1 MKITPTDLI
10 INPDGTIYHLNLHPE
25 NIADTIITVGDPDRV
40 KFVSQYFDSIEF
52 QISKREF
59 VTHTGYLNGKRLS
72 VISSGIGTDNVEILM
87 NELDA
92 LVNINFETLEV
103 KPDYKSLNIIRLGT
117 SGSLQESIPVDSFV
131 VSEWGIGFDALGFFY
146 ETEPNETTKKLKKD
160 FDLEFMPYCNPS
172 GVELFKMF
180 TENTPD
186 NWLSG
191 ATVTCPGFYAPQ
203 GRTLRYNP
211 KIEGLLQK
219 MNQFNHGGI
228 RLTNLEME
236 TAGYY
241 LMGKI
246 LGHEVLSIS
255 AILAGRMTNKFS
267 QQADKQVDS
276 LIRFALEKLT
286 KPVNFIN
293 PNSNKIA

>member
-1 MKITPTDLI
+1 MKISPTDLI

-25 NIADTIITVGDPDRV
+25 NIADIIIAVGDPDRV
-40 KFVSQYFDSIEF
+40 KFVSQYFDSIEL
-52 QISKREF
+52 QVSKREF

-92 LVNINFETLEV
+92 LVNIDFNTLEV
-103 KPDYKSLNIIRLGT
+103 KPEHKTLNIIRLGT
-117 SGSLQESIPVDSFV
+117 SGSLQGSIPVNSFV
-131 VSEWGIGFDALGFFY
+131 VSKLGIGLDALGFFY
-146 ETEPNETTKKLKKD
+146 ETEPNETVKKIKKD
-160 FDLEFMPYCNPS
+160 FELEFMPYCNPA
-172 GVELFKMF
+172 GNDLFQLF
-180 TENTPD
+180 TQNTSD
-186 NWLSG
+186 NWFTG

-211 KIEGLLQK
+211 KIERLLHK
-219 MNQFNHGGI
+219 MNQFFHEGI
-228 RLTNLEME
+228 TLMNLEME

-255 AILAGRMTNKFS
+255 AILANRMTNEFS

-276 LIRFALEKLT
+276 LIRSALKKLT
-286 KPVNFIN
+286 F
-293 PNSNKIA
+293 

>member
-1 MKITPTDLI
+1 MKISPTDLI

-25 NIADTIITVGDPDRV
+25 NIAETIITVGDPDRV

-92 LVNINFETLEV
+92 LVNIDFKTMEV
-103 KPDYKSLNIIRLGT
+103 RPEHKSLNIIRLGT
-117 SGSLQESIPVDSFV
+117 SGSLQKSIPIDSFV
-131 VSEWGIGFDALGFFY
+131 VSEWGIGFDALGLFY
-146 ETEPNETTKKLKKD
+146 QSESNQTSYDIRRDLG
-160 FDLEFMPYCNPS
+160 LEFTPYCNPGS
-172 GVELFKMF
+172 IDLFKLF
-180 TENTPD
+180 TETAPE
-186 NWLSG
+186 NWFAG
-191 ATVTCPGFYAPQ
+191 MTVTCPGFYAPQ
-203 GRTLRYNP
+203 GRTLRYKP
-211 KIEGLLQK
+211 KINGLLQK
-219 MNQFNHGGI
+219 MNGYYRDGNI
-228 RLTNLEME
+228 LTNLEME

-241 LMGKI
+241 LLGKI

-255 AILAGRMTNKFS
+255 AILANRMTNEFS

-276 LIRFALEKLT
+276 LIKIALEKLT
-286 KPVNFIN
+286 
-293 PNSNKIA
+293 

>member
-10 INPDGTIYHLNLHPE
+10 INPDGTIYHLNLLPE

-52 QISKREF
+52 QVSKREF

-92 LVNINFETLEV
+92 LVNIDFKTLEV
-103 KPDYKSLNIIRLGT
+103 KLEHKSLNIIRLGT
-117 SGSLQESIPVDSFV
+117 SGSLQKNIPVDSFV

-146 ETEPNETTKKLKKD
+146 ETEPNETTKKIKQD
-160 FDLEFMPYCNPS
+160 FELEFMPYCNPS
-172 GVELFKMF
+172 GYDLFQLF
-180 TENTPD
+180 TEDTPD
-186 NWLSG
+186 NWFSG

-211 KIEGLLQK
+211 KIDGLLQK

-228 RLTNLEME
+228 KLTNLEME

-241 LMGKI
+241 LMGKV
-246 LGHEVLSIS
+246 LGHEVLSVS

-276 LIRFALEKLT
+276 LIKIALERL
-286 KPVNFIN
+286 
-293 PNSNKIA
+293 S

>member
-1 MKITPTDLI
+1 MKISSTDLI
-10 INPDGTIYHLNLHPE
+10 INSDGTIYHLNLHPE
-25 NIADTIITVGDPDRV
+25 HIADTIITVGDPDRV
-40 KFVSQYFDSIEF
+40 KFVSQYFDSIEVK
-52 QISKREF
+52 ISKREF

-92 LVNINFETLEV
+92 LANIDFNTLEI
-103 KPDYKSLNIIRLGT
+103 KPVHKSLNIIRLGT
-117 SGSLQESIPVDSFV
+117 SGSLQKSIPVDSFV

-146 ETEPNETTKKLKKD
+146 ETEPNETTKKIKED
-160 FDLEFMPYCNPS
+160 FALEFMPYCNPS
-172 GVELFKMF
+172 GFDLFHLF
-180 TENTPD
+180 TESMPD
-186 NWLSG
+186 QWFTG

-203 GRTLRYNP
+203 GRILRYNP

-219 MNQFNHGGI
+219 FNQFYHNGI
-228 RLTNLEME
+228 ALTNLEME

-255 AILAGRMTNKFS
+255 AILASRMTNEFS
-267 QQADKQVDS
+267 QQADKQVDK
-276 LIRFALEKLT
+276 LIKVALEKLT
-286 KPVNFIN
+286 
-293 PNSNKIA
+293 

>member
-1 MKITPTDLI
+1 MKITSTDLI
-10 INPDGTIYHLNLHPE
+10 INSDGTIYHLNLHPQ

-52 QISKREF
+52 KISKREF

-92 LVNINFETLEV
+92 LVNIDFDTFEV
-103 KPDYKSLNIIRLGT
+103 KPEHKTMNIIRLGT
-117 SGSLQESIPVDSFV
+117 SGSLQESIPVNSFV
-131 VSEWGIGFDALGFFY
+131 VSKLGIGFDALGFFY
-146 ETEPNETTKKLKKD
+146 ETEPNETTKKIKED

-172 GVELFKMF
+172 GYNLMKLFVE
-180 TENTPD
+180 NASN
-186 NWLSG
+186 NWFVG

-203 GRTLRYNP
+203 GRTLRYSP

-219 MNQFNHGGI
+219 MNQF
-228 RLTNLEME
+228 RYKDLCLTNLEME

-241 LMGKI
+241 LMGKV
-246 LGHEVLSIS
+246 LGHEVLSIN
-255 AILAGRMTNKFS
+255 AILANRMTNEFS

-276 LIRFALEKLT
+276 LIRIALEKLT
-286 KPVNFIN
+286 
-293 PNSNKIA
+293 S

>member
-1 MKITPTDLI
+1 VEL
-10 INPDGTIYHLNLHPE
+10 
-25 NIADTIITVGDPDRV
+25 
-40 KFVSQYFDSIEF
+40 
-52 QISKREF
+52 
-59 VTHTGYLNGKRLS
+59 
-72 VISSGIGTDNVEILM
+72 DNVEILM

-103 KPDYKSLNIIRLGT
+103 NPEHKALKIIRLGT
-117 SGSLQESIPVDSFV
+117 SGSLQVSIPVNSFV

-146 ETEPNETTKKLKKD
+146 ETEPNETTTKIKQD

-172 GVELFKMF
+172 GHELFQLF

-186 NWLSG
+186 NWFEG

-219 MNQFNHGGI
+219 MNLFYHGGVK
-228 RLTNLEME
+228 LTNLEME

-255 AILAGRMTNKFS
+255 AILANRITNEFS
-267 QQADKQVDS
+267 QHADKQVDN
-276 LIRFALEKLT
+276 LIKFALEKLT
-286 KPVNFIN
+286 
-293 PNSNKIA
+293 

>member
-10 INPDGTIYHLNLHPE
+10 INPDGTVYHLNLYPE

-40 KFVSQYFDSIEF
+40 KFVSRYFDSIEF

-92 LVNINFETLEV
+92 LVNINFKTFEV
-103 KPDYKSLNIIRLGT
+103 KPEHKTLNIIRLGT
-117 SGSLQESIPVDSFV
+117 SGSLQKSIPVNSFV
-131 VSEWGIGFDALGFFY
+131 VSEWGIGFDALGYFY
-146 ETEPNETTKKLKKD
+146 ETEYNETTNKIKAE
-160 FDLEFMPYCNPS
+160 FDLEFMPYCNRS
-172 GVELFKMF
+172 SIELFKLF
-180 TENTPD
+180 TLNMPT
-186 NWLSG
+186 NWFTG

-219 MNQFNHGGI
+219 MNQFSHAGVT
-228 RLTNLEME
+228 LTNLEME

-241 LMGKI
+241 LMGKV

-255 AILAGRMTNKFS
+255 AILANRMTNDFS
-267 QQADKQVDS
+267 QQADKQLDS
-276 LIRFALEKLT
+276 LIKFALELLT
-286 KPVNFIN
+286 
-293 PNSNKIA
+293 

>member
-1 MKITPTDLI
+1 
-10 INPDGTIYHLNLHPE
+10 
-25 NIADTIITVGDPDRV
+25 
-40 KFVSQYFDSIEF
+40 
-52 QISKREF
+52 
-59 VTHTGYLNGKRLS
+59 
-72 VISSGIGTDNVEILM
+72 
-87 NELDA
+87 
-92 LVNINFETLEV
+92 
-103 KPDYKSLNIIRLGT
+103 
-117 SGSLQESIPVDSFV
+117 
-131 VSEWGIGFDALGFFY
+131 
-146 ETEPNETTKKLKKD
+146 
-160 FDLEFMPYCNPS
+160 MPYCNPS
-172 GVELFKMF
+172 GIELFKKF

-186 NWLSG
+186 NWFSG

-241 LMGKI
+241 LMGKV

-276 LIRFALEKLT
+276 LIKLALEKL
-286 KPVNFIN
+286 I
-293 PNSNKIA
+293 